1 MRKLLGY
8 LTLHGAVSR
17 ERLAEDLWPDLAW
30 EAQSRNLRVTLT
42 YLLRVLE
49 PQRAPR
55 DPSYF
60 MRTQGSTLSLHAGE
74 HLSVDV
80 WEFDALGNEAVHA
93 DGERRPSE
101 VLEISLRAVELWRG
115 EPSELLSEP
124 WAVLQLEQRR
134 LRFASVAT
142 RAGELLLAQGN
153 SVAAHTLASR
163 ALTIDPWLEGAHR
176 LIVAAHRSTGDE
188 RAARHALARYRE
200 LIEELGISPAK
211 RRRWSSASSTWCR
224 RNPWGHRRM
233 PVRDSAHVRAARTDP

>member
-60 MRTQGSTLSLHAGE
+60 MRTQGSILSLHAGE

-80 WEFDALGNEAVHA
+80 WEFDALGNEAVRA

-115 EPSELLSEP
+115 EPTELLSEP

-134 LRFASVAT
+134 LRFAAVAT
-142 RAGELLLAQGN
+142 RAVSCSSRRG
-153 SVAAHTLASR
+153 TASR
-163 ALTIDPWLEGAHR
+163 PTRSP
-176 LIVAAHRSTGDE
+176 VARSRSTRGWKE
-188 RAARHALARYRE
+188 RTGSSWPRIGRPATSEPPATR
-200 LIEELGISPAK
+200 SPGT
-211 RRRWSSASSTWCR
+211 AS
-224 RNPWGHRRM
+224 
-233 PVRDSAHVRAARTDP
+233 